1 MWALG
6 IEKYFKFIVYTE
18 QLGREGWK
26 PSPAG
31 LEKIMQTLKGKPEN
45 MAYIADNE
53 KKNFIAPNKL
63 GVFNHPDNPPCPH
76 TQNRLRGPRDRCT
89 TYNRPNQPII
99 WAFGETLRLYFP
111 LSAPSQNRADNRLS
125 SPSLV
130 KTLLYQLFF
139 VDSEGFRVYNTF

>member
-31 LEKIMQTLKGKPEN
+31 LEKIMQTLKGEPEN
-45 MAYIADNE
+45 MAYIAYNE

-63 GVFNHPDNPPCPH
+63 GFLTIQIIRPARIPRTVCGGHETAAQH
-76 TQNRLRGPRDRCT
+76 TIGQIS
-89 TYNRPNQPII
+89 Q
-99 WAFGETLRLYFP
+99 
-111 LSAPSQNRADNRLS
+111 LSC
-125 SPSLV
+125 
-130 KTLLYQLFF
+130 LLEKL
-139 VDSEGFRVYNTF
+139 